1 MMFPSVIPGR
11 PKGPGPESITTN
23 QDYGFRARGAKRVED
38 ARARAY
44 GPRPGMT
51 VETGAMPEQLK

>member
-1 MMFPSVIPGR
+1 MMFPCVIPRR

-23 QDYGFRARGAKRVED
+23 QDYGFRARRPMRVED

-44 GPRPGMT
+44 GLRPGMT
-51 VETGAMPEQLK
+51 TEFAVTAERQQ